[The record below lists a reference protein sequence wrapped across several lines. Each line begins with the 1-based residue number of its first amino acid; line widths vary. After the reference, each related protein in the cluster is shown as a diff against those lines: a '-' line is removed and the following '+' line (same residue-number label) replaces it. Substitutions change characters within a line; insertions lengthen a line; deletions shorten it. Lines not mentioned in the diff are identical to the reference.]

1 MNSRAPEIV
10 IYLRT
15 YLHVSFHSGGVNSLR
30 VHSVLLLH
38 EQTRIVTTRLVL
50 TVVILNS
57 IEASGQISNGSEQV
71 NPLPTGL
78 NCII

>member
-10 IYLRT
+10 IYLHR
-15 YLHVSFHSGGVNSLR
+15 YLHASFHGGGVNSLR
-30 VHSVLLLH
+30 VHSMLVLH

-50 TVVILNS
+50 TAVILNS
-57 IEASGQISNGSEQV
+57 IEASGPISNGSERV

-78 NCII
+78 NCRI